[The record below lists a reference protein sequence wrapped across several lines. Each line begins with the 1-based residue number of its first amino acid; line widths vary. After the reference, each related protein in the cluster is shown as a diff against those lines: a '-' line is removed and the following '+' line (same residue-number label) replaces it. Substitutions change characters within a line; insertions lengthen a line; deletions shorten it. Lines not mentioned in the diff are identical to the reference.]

1 MKFLDVCLN
10 PAAQGK
16 KNHPIPYLLIV
27 QGDYVGVDRTRVV
40 VPLIRSSEVEI
51 PIPRI
56 MPSITVGGEEFVIVT
71 PQIGALPVTKI
82 GAVVASAFDAQSDIR
97 RAIDVL
103 TGDF

>member
-1 MKFLDVCLN
+1 MRYLDVCLN

-16 KNHPIPYLLIV
+16 RQHPIPYLLIV
-27 QGDYVGVDRTRVV
+27 QGDYVDVERTRVV
-40 VPLIRSSEVEI
+40 VPLFRASEVER

-56 MPSITVGGEEFVIVT
+56 MPRVRVGEDEFVAVT
-71 PQIGALPVTKI
+71 PQIGALSVTRI
-82 GAVVASAFDAQSDIR
+82 GAVVATAQSAHADIR